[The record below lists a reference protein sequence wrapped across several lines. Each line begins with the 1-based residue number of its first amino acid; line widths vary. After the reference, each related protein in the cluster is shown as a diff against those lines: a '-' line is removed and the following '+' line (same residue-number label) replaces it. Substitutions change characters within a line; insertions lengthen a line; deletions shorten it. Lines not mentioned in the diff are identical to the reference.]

1 MKDVLHAQTM
11 IKIVLKHTSSNTL
24 SPIKAVL
31 LKSPIPQIFFF
42 FPLFSLAR
50 FETHR
55 ICWECLSPSKEIGS

>member
-11 IKIVLKHTSSNTL
+11 IKIVLKPTSSNTL

-42 FPLFSLAR
+42 SFIFPS
-50 FETHR
+50 
-55 ICWECLSPSKEIGS
+55 